1 VLVLDR
7 WGRSVAHCVRSIQEL
22 VSLGIRFLSPNE
34 SIDTGTGSPMSKF
47 LLHLFAAFA
56 EMERGIIRERVCA
69 GVRAAKAK
77 GTRLGRPKRVFRR
90 GEALRLRGEGKS
102 WRNVAE
108 TLFVRRTCTGP
119 THSSV
124 RFRIL
129 PASLRTSPVRSLKKR
144 TASSKCRRPHAIGT
158 IELIR
163 TGRRSSSSPRSETR
177 WYLGRS
183 AEP

>member
-1 VLVLDR
+1 MLVLDR
-7 WGRSVAHCVRSIQEL
+7 WGSVAHCVRSIQEL

-34 SIDTGTGSPMSKF
+34 SIDTGTDSPMSKF

-56 EMERGIIRERVCA
+56 EIERGIIRERVCA

-90 GEALRLRGEGKS
+90 DEPSGCGA
-102 WRNVAE
+102 
-108 TLFVRRTCTGP
+108 RRTCTGP

-124 RFRIL
+124 RFRIW
-129 PASLRTSPVRSLKKR
+129 PASLRTSPGRSLKKR